1 MGRYKEHKSTESS
14 LPLGG
19 ESIHKTE
26 IEDTVTGET
35 GKGLGWSRDKADSKA
50 WKDLK
55 GKQNGGKRYGEKKM

>member
-19 ESIHKTE
+19 ETIHKTE

-35 GKGLGWSRDKADSKA
+35 GRGLGWDRDKADSKA

-55 GKQNGGKRYGEKKM
+55 RK

>member
-19 ESIHKTE
+19 ETIHKTE

-35 GKGLGWSRDKADSKA
+35 GKGLGWNQDKADSKA

-55 GKQNGGKRYGEKKM
+55 GK

>member
-19 ESIHKTE
+19 ESIHKTK
-26 IEDTVTGET
+26 IEDTLTGET
-35 GKGLGWSRDKADSKA
+35 SKGLGWNRDNAGNKV

-55 GKQNGGKRYGEKKM
+55 GK